1 MVPCASC
8 SLWIISLFNKLIK
21 FVRRYSASYPESNA
35 DRLFA
40 KLWVC
45 LPPDHFGSKHHLGN
59 TVSLLCGEQT
69 EGISEHNGYT
79 AISIVILSIRR
90 SEPSVG
96 DYERH
101 KAKVGLC
108 FTAACRKVKQVNDL
122 TVFMFRINDSGKIHQ
137 NKGNLER
144 TPSEVI
150 IRILRINEILEIAL
164 CSCAVLLCVALD
176 AVLQEDYT
184 VHKAESLE

>member
-8 SLWIISLFNKLIK
+8 SCGLSAFSINSSNLLG
-21 FVRRYSASYPESNA
+21 RYSASYPESNA

-108 FTAACRKVKQVNDL
+108 FTAACRKVKQGQRPHGLYVSDQR
-122 TVFMFRINDSGKIHQ
+122 FRQDS
-137 NKGNLER
+137 
-144 TPSEVI
+144 SE
-150 IRILRINEILEIAL
+150 
-164 CSCAVLLCVALD
+164 
-176 AVLQEDYT
+176 
-184 VHKAESLE
+184 